1 MELKKDNISFI
12 FVIELRLSSLTTLD
26 KDNTDFVS
34 TT

>member
-12 FVIELRLSSLTTLD
+12 SVIELRLSSSMTLN

-34 TT
+34 AT